1 MKTKTLKATKDK
13 MQDDPAAPSKKGDPT
28 GTWVK
33 EGSTIAVSM
42 AVCSPAQPWLPVTSK
57 KTGQK
62 VFLPLP
68 IRLIHTLPDQEGGG
82 CTIMG
87 AFGDLSTAKES
98 ALEILGM
105 LNGYPLGNVSEWRLA
120 TGASPNSKSPPISVR
135 PAVRVGARMGHAS
148 TSSPSG
154 LRRRTAA

>member
-1 MKTKTLKATKDK
+1 MKAKTLKYK
-13 MQDDPAAPSKKGDPT
+13 MQDDPAAPSKKGDPSGAREKNESRIT
-28 GTWVK
+28 VNMVV
-33 EGSTIAVSM
+33 A
-42 AVCSPAQPWLPVTSK
+42 SPAQPWLPVTSK

-120 TGASPNSKSPPISVR
+120 T
-135 PAVRVGARMGHAS
+135 
-148 TSSPSG
+148 
-154 LRRRTAA
+154 